1 MADGLV
7 GGTPMSIKSF
17 IFLIWKE
24 KIEKKG
30 PLLWLMCV
38 DYCAGCLGVRPASI
52 LINEQLFVMIRRGPT
67 TAQSVGPGPRPHPKH
82 WANTHATQTH
92 GQWLYCRGTKGPIV
106 NEIVSAAGAPAR
118 FFSNFKSFEMPTL
131 YRLNSQKVR
140 QLFFI

>member
-67 TAQSVGPGPRPHPKH
+67 TAQSVGPGPPPHPKH
-82 WANTHATQTH
+82 WANIHATPHTASGYIAVAQ
-92 GQWLYCRGTKGPIV
+92 KGR
-106 NEIVSAAGAPAR
+106 S
-118 FFSNFKSFEMPTL
+118 
-131 YRLNSQKVR
+131 
-140 QLFFI
+140 